1 MNQTRNL
8 KLLLASLITAFS
20 FLFFDL
26 VVDVFD
32 NGMDEFIHLLI
43 EALVVIGLGIQI
55 VSLVKLV
62 FELKGENRAF
72 KKDLDHWREEH
83 SKFIKG
89 VSCTINKQFIN
100 WKLTP
105 SQKEIGMLL
114 LKGLNFQEIANVR
127 NTSERTVRQQ
137 ATEIYKKTK
146 LKGRHEFA
154 AFFLEDLLLPD

>member
-1 MNQTRNL
+1 MP
-8 KLLLASLITAFS
+8 SL
-20 FLFFDL
+20 
-26 VVDVFD
+26 
-32 NGMDEFIHLLI
+32 N
-43 EALVVIGLGIQI
+43 
-55 VSLVKLV
+55 
-62 FELKGENRAF
+62 
-72 KKDLDHWREEH
+72 KKWN
-83 SKFIKG
+83 KFIKG